1 MAATPFSKEEHVREL
16 KERRKTRKEQSR
28 FYLLP
33 GQGGRAFVRKCRE
46 ILLWALLIGLIVS
59 CILAVMLYYLYDHR

>member
-16 KERRKTRKEQSR
+16 MERRKTPKEQSR

-33 GQGGRAFVRKCRE
+33 GQGGRAFIRKCRQ
-46 ILLWALLIGLIVS
+46 ILLWALLFGLVVS
-59 CILAVMLYYLYDHR
+59 SILAVLLYYLYDHR